1 MGLSWRPSLQG
12 WVPSHSSPSL
22 PPPLPPLQRGA
33 FSGAQLAALASGM
46 GALASAAA
54 AVAPAEWKRDLL
66 TALQVW
72 RCGSEGVKCECKCGL
87 EDGCAEW
94 KQDLLL
100 VLRVCGGVDWKGQC
114 VNICG
119 FAVWP
124 GGPRPWALPL
134 TPPPHC
140 SPTHLPPP
148 PASLSPLGRPNS
160 PERARITFRAAPTP
174 LTTNLPPP

>member
-66 TALQVW
+66 LALQVW
-72 RCGSEGVKCECKCGL
+72 RCGSEGVKCECKCGRGH
-87 EDGCAEW
+87 GCAEW
-94 KQDLLL
+94 KRDLLTAL
-100 VLRVCGGVDWKGQC
+100 QVCEGVDWKGQC
-114 VNICG
+114 LNPGVNICRFVKCG
-119 FAVWP
+119 QVCH
-124 GGPRPWALPL
+124 RPWALSPYL
-134 TPPPHC
+134 
-140 SPTHLPPP
+140 SVPTHQAQRMDPEDLLHCALCPPTSLP
-148 PASLSPLGRPNS
+148 PASPSPPGTPSS
-160 PERARITFRAAPTP
+160 PG
-174 LTTNLPPP
+174 